1 MRRKELES
9 QMLLCTGSQEKGAGR
24 LVGPGG
30 GSATPGAGEGVLG
43 GVAHP
48 EAAAGRGVGVPA
60 LQWDLSAPVQW
71 GGADRREMG

>member
-1 MRRKELES
+1 
-9 QMLLCTGSQEKGAGR
+9 MLLCTGSQEKGAGR

-30 GSATPGAGEGVLG
+30 GSATPGAGEGMLAHLG
-43 GVAHP
+43 GGAHP

-60 LQWDLSAPVQW
+60 LQWDLSAPAQW